1 MLERTS
7 TLILRIID
15 SPLPWAIGGLAV
27 GFALGV
33 TTISVWLLVAGLIGY
48 LVYLALHGP
57 AYEGEESNLVAAGP
71 VLMVAWMF
79 GFILKDLV

>member
-1 MLERTS
+1 M
-7 TLILRIID
+7 ILRIID
-15 SPLPWAIGGLAV
+15 SPLPWAIVGLAV

-57 AYEGEESNLVAAGP
+57 AYESEESNLVAAGP

>member
-1 MLERTS
+1 M
-7 TLILRIID
+7 ILRIID
-15 SPLPWAIGGLAV
+15 SPLLWAIGGLAV

-57 AYEGEESNLVAAGP
+57 AYESEESNLVAAGP